1 MRIHPFVAQGQLL
14 ELLWTHQLTWTALT
28 CRTHNST
35 SMASNSSTFEAK
47 VKSVLSGDT
56 VILHNINNPKQERTL
71 SLAFVSAPRL
81 KREGDEPFA
90 FESRDYLRRLLVGK
104 VVRFQVLY
112 KIPTGANREYGLIV
126 LPNRILLPETAVAE
140 GWLKLR
146 DDAGRKEDSEEAAQ
160 LLERLQAV
168 EAHARADS
176 KGLWAEKSSRINVVS
191 ELSDAQKWVDQHK
204 GRDIDAIVEKV
215 LSGDRLI
222 VRFLVSPTEH
232 VQTMVLLAGVRAP
245 ATKRTNPSDG
255 KEQPAEAYGDE
266 AQQFVEARLLQRSAV
281 VSVLG
286 TTPNGQIVADVKHP
300 TQGSITP
307 FLLKAGLAKCT
318 DHHTT
323 LLGQQMGVLRQAEKA
338 ARDSRV
344 GLYQGHVAPRANA
357 AGESEA
363 VVSRVQSADTIFVR
377 NKAGVE
383 RRINLSS
390 VRQPKPTD
398 PKQSPWVPEAKEFLR
413 KKLIG
418 KHVKFHVDGKRPAT
432 EGYDERE
439 MATVTLQ
446 NKNVGLMLVE
456 SGMAT
461 VIRHRQDDTDRS
473 PIYDDL
479 LLAEQLAQDEQ
490 KGLWSPKAP
499 SAKQYVDYSES
510 LEKAKRQ
517 LTLLSRQRKVP
528 AIVDFVKSGS
538 RFTVLVPRENAKL
551 TFVLSGIRAPRSARN
566 DQDKGEPF
574 GKEAHEFAN
583 RRCQQRDV
591 EIDVED
597 CDKVGGFIGT
607 LYINRE
613 NFAKT
618 LVEEGLASVHA
629 YSAEKAGNA
638 NELFAAE
645 QKAKDARKGLWH
657 DYDPSQDEDV
667 EEPAAATQTSN
678 GDAAVSRRKDYRDV
692 IITHVE
698 ETGRLKFQEI
708 GSGTSALTSL
718 MSAFS
723 KFHLNPANSAGV
735 PNPKAGEFVAA
746 KFTADDQWYRARI
759 RRNDREAKK
768 AEVVY
773 VDFGNSETIPWS
785 RLRPLSQTEF
795 LPSKLQPQAKEA
807 QLSFVQLPQNPEYLA
822 DAVHFISQETADRQ
836 LVANVDQAD
845 KDGTLWVTLF
855 DPKSSKSGADSV
867 NADVIDEGLAM
878 VPKKLKA
885 WERSAGDVLAA
896 LKKKQDVA
904 KEERRGQWE
913 YGDLTEDD

>member
-1 MRIHPFVAQGQLL
+1 
-14 ELLWTHQLTWTALT
+14 
-28 CRTHNST
+28 
-35 SMASNSSTFEAK
+35 MAASTFEAK

-56 VILHNINNPKQERTL
+56 VVLHNINNPKQERIL
-71 SLAFVSAPRL
+71 SLAFVAAPRL

-90 FESRDYLRRLLVGK
+90 FESRDYLRKLLVGK

-126 LPNRILLPETAVAE
+126 LPGRILLPENAVAE
-140 GWLKLR
+140 GWLRLR
-146 DDAGRKEDSEEAAQ
+146 DDAGRKEDTEEAAQ
-160 LLERLQAV
+160 LLERLQVV
-168 EAHARADS
+168 EARARAES
-176 KGLWAEKSSRINVVS
+176 KGLWAETSSRINSIS
-191 ELSDAQKWVDQHK
+191 ELSDAPKWVEEHK
-204 GRDIDAIVEKV
+204 GQDIDAIVEKV

-222 VRFLVSPTEH
+222 VRFLLSPTEH
-232 VQTMVLLAGVRAP
+232 VQTMVLLAGIRAP

-266 AQQFVEARLLQRSAV
+266 AQQFVETRLLQRTAAV
-281 VSVLG
+281 NVLG

-300 TQGSITP
+300 TQGSIAP
-307 FLLKAGLAKCT
+307 FILKAGLAKCT

-338 ARDSRV
+338 AKDGRV
-344 GLYQGHVAPRANA
+344 GLFQGHVAPKASA
-357 AGESEA
+357 KGESEA
-363 VVSRVQSADTIFVR
+363 VVTRVQSADTLFVR

-383 RRINLSS
+383 KRINLSS

-446 NKNVGLMLVE
+446 NKNIGLMLVE

-479 LLAEQLAQDEQ
+479 LLAEQAAQEEQ

-528 AIVDFVKSGS
+528 AVVDFVKSAS

-566 DQDKGEPF
+566 DTDKGEPF

-583 RRCQQRDV
+583 KRCQQRDV

-645 QKAKDARKGLWH
+645 QRAKEARKGLWH
-657 DYDPSQDEDV
+657 DYDPSQDE
-667 EEPAAATQTSN
+667 EAQETTAAATETSN
-678 GDAAVSRRKDYRDV
+678 GDTAGASRRKDYRDV
-692 IITHVE
+692 IVTHVE

-773 VDFGNSETIPWS
+773 VDYGNSELISWS

-795 LPSKLQPQAKEA
+795 LPSKLKPQAQEA
-807 QLSFVQLPQNPEYLA
+807 QLSFIQLPQNPEYLA
-822 DAVHFISQETADRQ
+822 DAVNFISQETADRQ

-855 DPKSSKSGADSV
+855 DPKSSKGPADSI

-885 WERSAGDVLAA
+885 WERSGGDVLEA